1 MESVQYEL
9 NNYYYY
15 YYYYYY
21 YDKELLVF
29 GTFLVRLHHF
39 VM

>member
-9 NNYYYY
+9 NYYYY